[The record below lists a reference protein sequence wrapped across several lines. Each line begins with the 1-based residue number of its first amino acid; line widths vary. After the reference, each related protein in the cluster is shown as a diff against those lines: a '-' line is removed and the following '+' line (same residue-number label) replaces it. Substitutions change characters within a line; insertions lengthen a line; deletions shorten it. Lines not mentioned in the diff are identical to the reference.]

1 MSLDLTCSP
10 EQILK
15 KSISLIKSTSNDI
28 CAVKINHHLLL
39 PLSLNDL
46 KRLLSVIHN
55 NNLLAIADL
64 KLNDIS
70 ATNLIVIKHLWKMG
84 FDAIIVNPFVGYS
97 EGLDSLLKKSKSK
110 NKGVLFLVYMSH
122 AGAKDGYGL
131 DIMKQGKKKK
141 LYTEFIERAKRWHAD
156 GIIVGATRPKL
167 IKEISNLTHNNLDIY
182 TPGIGTQGG
191 DVSKSIKSG
200 ANYIIVGRSILN
212 SRNPSLTTSRIRVN
226 SWLNS

>member
-1 MSLDLTCSP
+1 
-10 EQILK
+10 
-15 KSISLIKSTSNDI
+15 
-28 CAVKINHHLLL
+28 
-39 PLSLNDL
+39 
-46 KRLLSVIHN
+46 
-55 NNLLAIADL
+55 
-64 KLNDIS
+64 
-70 ATNLIVIKHLWKMG
+70 MG

-156 GIIVGATRPKL
+156 GIIVGANRPKL

-191 DVSKSIKSG
+191 DVSKSVKSG